1 MEFALNTILV
11 AIIVVVVGLVT
22 RREGRATRNAVK
34 TEVGIVMMHAGSV
47 RALRFLEQAIR
58 NGHDPSLTITAM
70 LMRHERH
77 LPEGAEDV
85 LAEEWEQWA
94 TEQKGHTENPQ

>member
-11 AIIVVVVGLVT
+11 AVVVVVVGLAV

-34 TEVGIVMMHAGSV
+34 TEVGIVMMHAGAV
-47 RALRFLEQAIR
+47 RALRFLEEAIR

-70 LMRHERH
+70 LMRSERH

-85 LAEEWEQWA
+85 LAEEWEQRA
-94 TEQKGHTENPQ
+94 VEQKGHTGDP